1 MQIRESWHMKHPPW
15 LHFCHKFP
23 RILMGTE
30 GGEWFLLRRTLIA
43 HLLKGMCTHVLKIHP
58 EFSSGGGNVNSVKA
72 HQAVPLQFQNCI
84 ILYLDPWVHTW
95 LGLQAHDKMPG
106 STNAAIPISPP
117 HPPHLQTSLL
127 HRVFYGME
135 HETVINLSDAT
146 VKHALGNFSLTGCD
160 LVFYTAQDF
169 SP

>member
-1 MQIRESWHMKHPPW
+1 MQIRKSWHMKHPPW

-23 RILMGTE
+23 RLLMGTE

-43 HLLKGMCTHVLKIHP
+43 HLLKGTCTHVLKIHP
-58 EFSSGGGNVNSVKA
+58 EFSAGGGNVNSVKA

-117 HPPHLQTSLL
+117 STDIITSQSVLRYGAWNGNQSFRCYSQTCT
-127 HRVFYGME
+127 R
-135 HETVINLSDAT
+135 
-146 VKHALGNFSLTGCD
+146 
-160 LVFYTAQDF
+160 
-169 SP
+169 

>member
-43 HLLKGMCTHVLKIHP
+43 HLLKGTCTHVLKIHP
-58 EFSSGGGNVNSVKA
+58 EFSASSGNVNSVKA
-72 HQAVPLQFQNCI
+72 HQAVPLQFKNCI
-84 ILYLDPWVHTW
+84 ILYLDLWVHTW
-95 LGLQAHDKMPG
+95 LGMQAHDKMPG

-117 HPPHLQTSLL
+117 PPPHLQTSLL

-146 VKHALGNFSLTGCD
+146 VKHALR
-160 LVFYTAQDF
+160 
-169 SP
+169 